1 MFTEKKKYRPIIA
14 KIFIGILLFVLCHSD
29 VEGVREEK
37 INKIEVFV
45 SAYCYRLNRARMPEI
60 LLLKRAPN
68 RKLYPNLWECCGG
81 SVRSNESFES
91 AAQRQL
97 LEEAGITA
105 TKWKVLECFEVCVN
119 PDIIVPGLIF
129 TCKADQNAVVKFDPR
144 EHVDFRWVTLND
156 LENFQLI
163 NKQMRHSIVKLLMIQ
178 GKKS

>member
-1 MFTEKKKYRPIIA
+1 MFAKKREHGSIIA
-14 KIFIGILLFVLCHSD
+14 KIFIGILLFVLCRTN

-45 SAYCYRLNRARMPEI
+45 SAYCYRLNRARVPEI
-60 LLLKRAPN
+60 LLLKRAPS
-68 RKLYPNLWECCGG
+68 RKLYPDLWECCGG

-97 LEEAGITA
+97 LEETGMTA
-105 TKWKVLECFEVCVN
+105 TKWKVLECFEVRVD
-119 PDIIVPGLIF
+119 PDTFVPGLIF
-129 TCKADQNAVVKFDPR
+129 TCRVDQNTTVKLDPR

-163 NKQMRHSIVKLLMIQ
+163 SKQMRHSIVKLLMIQ
-178 GKKS
+178 GKKL